1 MLAKFKSIFGIYFI
15 IFSQML
21 DTSVTNLALTKI
33 APDLGID
40 VLHASWIM
48 TSFGT
53 GLIVS
58 FPMASILGKK
68 FNPETVFFCSSLG
81 FIVTSIGC
89 GVGFSSLDFIIMRF
103 LQGITSGIVV
113 ILSQSIMIRVL
124 GEDKKPLA
132 MSLWVSAISLAPIF
146 GPLIGAYIADYFG
159 WRWIFFINVPIVT
172 ICLLA
177 LIDELTLSGE
187 IKPDDK
193 RIYITLGF
201 FIISISLLQYVL
213 DFGRLRNWFNDA
225 TILWFTI
232 ISSVSFL
239 LFLYCNNKKDY
250 MILNLSLFKDY
261 NFAFSVVIISL
272 GNGLIFSSLIL
283 LPIWLQLDYKMP
295 IITAGIIVSAGSLV
309 ASVLSPV
316 VGKFFKNSQYVMYSV
331 MSLVSLGISFYMAS
345 GFRLDTSMDYVLF
358 SRVFFGIGVALFTV
372 PLTALSLSRLDSSQY
387 ISANSI
393 TMTTRVLFANIATS
407 MGFAYF
413 TGRYYYEYEQNVVE
427 VDRYFI
433 VEQAIENTAYPF
445 IVEMSRMDAFRNVFL
460 LHAVLFFAMGVGIY
474 LLNIRSSKRPTSAA

>member
-1 MLAKFKSIFGIYFI
+1 MLVKIKSILGIYFI

-58 FPMASILGKK
+58 FPIASILGKK
-68 FNPETVFFCSSLG
+68 FNPETVFFVSSVG
-81 FIVTSIGC
+81 FVVTSIGC

-113 ILSQSIMIRVL
+113 ILSQSIMIRII
-124 GEDKKPLA
+124 GEARKPLA

-146 GPLIGAYIADYFG
+146 GPLLGAYIADYYG
-159 WRWIFFINVPIVT
+159 WRWIFFINVPIVML
-172 ICLLA
+172 CLLA
-177 LIDELTLSGE
+177 LTDELTLSAE
-187 IKPDDK
+187 SKPDDK
-193 RIYITLGF
+193 RIYVTLVF
-201 FIISISLLQYVL
+201 FAISISLFQYVL
-213 DFGRLRNWFNDA
+213 DFGRMRNWFHDPG
-225 TILWFTI
+225 ILWFSI
-232 ISSVSFL
+232 VSLTCFL
-239 LFLYCNNKKDY
+239 LFLYFNAKKKFT
-250 MILNLSLFKDY
+250 ILDLSLFKDY

-295 IITAGIIVSAGSLV
+295 VITAGVIVSAGSLV
-309 ASVLSPV
+309 AAVISPV
-316 VGKFFKNSQYVMYSV
+316 VGKYFKNSQYVLYSIL
-331 MSLVSLGISFYMAS
+331 SLCCLGASFYMAS
-345 GFRLDTSMDYVLF
+345 GFRLDTGMDYVLS
-358 SRVFFGIGVALFTV
+358 SRIFFGIGVALFTV

-393 TMTTRVLFANIATS
+393 TMTTRVLMANVSVSVAFI
-407 MGFAYF
+407 YF
-413 TGRYYYEYEQNVVE
+413 NNRYHYEFEHHVAG
-427 VDRYFI
+427 VDRFFI
-433 VEQAIENTAYPF
+433 VEQSIHSDAYGYM
-445 IVEMSRMDAFRNVFL
+445 VEMARMDAFRNVFL
-460 LHAVLFFAMGVGIY
+460 WHALLFFAMGIGIY
-474 LLNIRSSKRPTSAA
+474 LLNARFSRRAAAAD